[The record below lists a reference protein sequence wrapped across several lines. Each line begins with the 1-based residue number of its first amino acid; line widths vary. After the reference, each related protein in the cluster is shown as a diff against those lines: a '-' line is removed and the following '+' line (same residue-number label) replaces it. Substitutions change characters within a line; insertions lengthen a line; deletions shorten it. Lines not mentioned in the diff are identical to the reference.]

1 MGKSFAKAWEL
12 DYSMK
17 FNSDWRFLQWDS
29 VRGVASNDLTRIVG
43 LIPLAGYLIL
53 FNDEVAE
60 LVSFDTIAGVRD
72 QAASP
77 FLLGGVA
84 KLRLVFFGSIFV
96 LLSFSIF
103 RMFRPAV
110 LDRSS
115 GDLEFSE
122 RVRDS
127 YSVHEVAS
135 MESQVYSDS
144 WKPRTEA
151 FWIVQGQTRSRK
163 PMVSGYRP
171 DVRKFM
177 FTEHGDYIH
186 FLAREW
192 WAGMMH
198 TFRSARIASMLFGVT
213 GYIVLAV
220 PTLDIAQAVLREI
233 LLS

>member
-1 MGKSFAKAWEL
+1 
-12 DYSMK
+12 MK
-17 FNSDWRFLQWDS
+17 FSYDWRFFHWNY
-29 VRGVASNDLTRIVG
+29 VKGIASNDLTRIVG

-60 LVSFDTIAGVRD
+60 LISFDTLAGVQG

-77 FLLGGVA
+77 FLLDGIT
-84 KLRLVFFGSIFV
+84 KLRLVFFGSLFV
-96 LLSFSIF
+96 LLSFLLF
-103 RMFRPAV
+103 RMFRPKV

-115 GDLEFSE
+115 IDLEISE

-135 MESQVYSDS
+135 MEAHVYAKT

-151 FWIVQGQTRSRK
+151 FWVVLGETRSRK
-163 PMVSGYRP
+163 PVASGYRP
-171 DVRKFM
+171 DVRSTM
-177 FTEHGDYIH
+177 FRNHSDYIH

-198 TFRSARIASMLFGVT
+198 TFRVARIACVIFGLT
-213 GYIVLAV
+213 GYLFLAV
-220 PTLDIAQAVLREI
+220 PTLDISQAVLRNI
-233 LLS
+233 LTSF